1 MKDTSQERIRIAE
14 WINQQWQEDYFRF
27 NRVIS
32 EFCVLELIPQE
43 QGFIAEYKFWSDE
56 TRADDSAENY
66 LFEDA
71 VSRDKYGVYIPVN
84 LQLFTL
90 KTRFTWET
98 KADFAKLDKNFEED
112 EIDTDVLDV
121 YWDDLRMD
129 PDFITAYIL
138 SPDQRSLAELLIEEY
153 GAANGLPD
161 FLPSNLEH
169 YFTSLVASN
178 IH

>member
-1 MKDTSQERIRIAE
+1 M
-14 WINQQWQEDYFRF
+14 
-27 NRVIS
+27 
-32 EFCVLELIPQE
+32 
-43 QGFIAEYKFWSDE
+43 
-56 TRADDSAENY
+56 
-66 LFEDA
+66 
-71 VSRDKYGVYIPVN
+71 
-84 LQLFTL
+84 
-90 KTRFTWET
+90 
-98 KADFAKLDKNFEED
+98 
-112 EIDTDVLDV
+112 LDV
-121 YWDDLRMD
+121 YWDDPRMD